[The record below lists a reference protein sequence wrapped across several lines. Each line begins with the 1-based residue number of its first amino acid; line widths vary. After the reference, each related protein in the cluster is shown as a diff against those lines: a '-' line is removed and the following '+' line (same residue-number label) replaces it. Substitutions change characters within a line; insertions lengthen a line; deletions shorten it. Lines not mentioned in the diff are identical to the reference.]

1 MLGLLSGFLLSGG
14 APLPTVIAACVGAAV
29 ALGVS
34 GLTSAYLSES
44 AERRRSLA
52 ELESAMITDLQGSSH
67 ARAAKLLPWLVALV
81 NGASPLMVS
90 LLIIAPLWLARSG
103 VPLPFEPLL
112 MGIITAFASIFGLG
126 IFLGRVAGTSW
137 LLSGIKTLLIA
148 LATMLLILLL

>member
-1 MLGLLSGFLLSGG
+1 
-14 APLPTVIAACVGAAV
+14 
-29 ALGVS
+29 
-34 GLTSAYLSES
+34 
-44 AERRRSLA
+44 
-52 ELESAMITDLQGSSH
+52 
-67 ARAAKLLPWLVALV
+67 
-81 NGASPLMVS
+81 MVS